1 MTPPTPH
8 VIAPPPIQASV
19 NNKAVFLCDSNGKF
33 IDKRKLF
40 QPTQDFTFFR
50 CPKIEHARAILQ
62 VENDGCL
69 PVSGQ
74 SIASEMVF
82 LLKYRKMPKFR
93 GAYLFRRGL
102 YSEGLMY
109 GGKLA
114 FKIDWASLILGT
126 KFTVFFVLLCI
137 WGRFPST
144 IPPPPPGLLSRAL
157 KK

>member
-102 YSEGLMY
+102 CTEGIWPL
-109 GGKLA
+109 KLIGLA
-114 FKIDWASLILGT
+114 LFLEQNLP
-126 KFTVFFVLLCI
+126 FFFVLLCI

-144 IPPPPPGLLSRAL
+144 IPPPPGLLSRAL

>member
-19 NNKAVFLCDSNGKF
+19 NNKAVFLCYSNGKF

-62 VENDGCL
+62 VETDGCL

-74 SIASEMVF
+74 SIASEILF

-102 YSEGLMY
+102 SFSEGLIF
-109 GGKLA
+109 GGA
-114 FKIDWASLILGT
+114 YVRREI
-126 KFTVFFVLLCI
+126 
-137 WGRFPST
+137 
-144 IPPPPPGLLSRAL
+144 GL
-157 KK
+157 